1 MAHATDLLERA
12 RAALG
17 TLRGGDLGEGA
28 RALLGVL
35 GYRSPKSLDAPAD
48 PARFFDLVGVD
59 AAKMPHGEDWRE
71 VRFLFQLTGDELP
84 ALSREREPATP
95 GAFQRG
101 AIDSFVFLALDGTG
115 RDWTRR
121 ELTVTARAINRAFA
135 MPVILL
141 FRIGGS
147 ATLAV
152 IDRRP
157 HARDASRDVVGGRV
171 SLVKDIDLGAPH
183 RAHLEILADL
193 SLPALAARHPVPD
206 FRGLYDAW
214 LATLSADALNRRF
227 YDELSRWFAWAATAK
242 EKGGADLRFPKG
254 QGDGEGTRE
263 VALIRLLTRLM
274 FTWFVK
280 EKGLVPPAL
289 FDRGA
294 LAELLHDA
302 PHDDPDGHGYY
313 LAVLQNLF
321 FATLNTER
329 DKRDW
334 RRDSS
339 RGSADYLGHHRYRHE
354 AMFRDPATARDAFAP
369 VPFLNGGLFECLDVP
384 IEEGDERAGLA
395 EREGRTPVLRI
406 DGFSDQ
412 PAKQPRLP
420 NRLFFG
426 GAAGV
431 DLSEWFGKRSRP
443 VDVPG
448 LIDLFERY
456 KFTVEENT
464 PLEEEAALDPE
475 LLGKVFENLL
485 ASYNADTRTTA
496 RAKSGSFYTPRE
508 VVDFMVDEALV
519 AWLLPKL
526 QPELDLAGQGAGQGG
541 LRPRAPGLDF
551 GPGAGELALAG
562 GEEAGPRIKSGVT
575 EGGEGDSS
583 SRHPG
588 PDPEYRL
595 SSDEARLRAAL
606 DYAATSHGFSD
617 AQADAIVAAIE
628 GCRAIDPAVG
638 SGAFPLG
645 LLQKLVHV
653 LGLLDPGGAK
663 WRERNRAYYVRRVAE
678 ASDVLAPTEGDKALD
693 DARDALSK
701 FDRAFESGH
710 YPDYTRKLFLI
721 ERVLHGVDVQP
732 IAVQIA
738 KLRCFISLAVEQRVD
753 DDHPDGNRG
762 VTPLPNL
769 ETKFVAANTLTPL
782 HRREAGL
789 ISRDLIGAQER
800 LRGTYRAFFA
810 AANGA
815 AKRAARERIRTLRG
829 EIAGLVRREDVF
841 PPDEADKLARWD
853 LFDPNA
859 SAPFFDAE
867 LMFGLEAGADQGL
880 FDLVL
885 ANPPYVRQE
894 KIEGFTVAGRPV
906 LRKAELKRDYRTYTG
921 TADLFVYF
929 YERAVTL
936 LKPGGALSFITSNKW
951 FRAGYGAPL
960 RRWLPERARILKLV
974 DFGDAPVFE
983 AIAYPTIL
991 VATRRGAADPPKA
1004 GEAMRVLNWTR
1015 GWDRTGFAGRVA
1027 TDGFD
1032 MPQNALATGGWQF
1045 EPQAERDLLARLRA
1059 RGTPLGEWC
1068 AGRFYRGIL
1077 TGLNDAFVL
1086 DELEHPE
1093 LIGDP
1098 RHADLLKPFLR
1109 GRDVKRW
1116 RVEPAGRW
1124 LVKIASSENETHPWS
1139 ALPAAQAEAVFART
1153 YPAIYE
1159 WFTRDDRREKL
1170 IKRADQG
1177 RFWWELRSCAYW
1189 GAFEEPKII
1198 VPAIVARGEAARDL
1212 DRFYCN
1218 NKATIFV
1225 APSPEVAAAVV
1236 NSSTADW
1243 FARQTFASKEGG
1255 FLDFEPR
1262 YSGTIPVPPAD
1273 APQQELLAAA
1283 STAAS
1288 VAGASRPR
1296 FEALVNGMVYELF
1309 FPEEAVGVFAAADA
1323 AGLPALAAHTGPAL
1337 ASAADEWSRHLA
1349 DPAHPLY
1356 ARLLELQSLDPVRII
1371 EGR

>member
-17 TLRGGDLGEGA
+17 ALRDGDLGEGA
-28 RALLGVL
+28 RELLGVL

-59 AAKMPHGEDWRE
+59 VARLPHGEDWQE

-84 ALSREREPATP
+84 ALSRGREPATP

-101 AIDSFVFLALDGTG
+101 AIDSFVFLGLDGTG

-121 ELTVTARAINRAFA
+121 ELTATARAVNRAFA

-141 FRIGGS
+141 FRVGGS

-171 SLVKDIDLGAPH
+171 SLVKDIDLAAPH

-193 SLPALAARHPVPD
+193 SLPALAAKHPVPD

-227 YDELSRWFAWAATAK
+227 YDELSRWFAWAATV
-242 EKGGADLRFPKG
+242 ADLRFPRG
-254 QGDGEGTRE
+254 QGEGEGARE

-294 LAELLHDA
+294 LRELLHDA
-302 PHDDPDGHGYY
+302 PHEDLDGHGYY

-354 AMFRDPATARDAFAP
+354 AMFRDPDAALAAFAP

-384 IEEGDERAGLA
+384 IEDDDERAGLA

-526 QPELDLAGQGAGQGG
+526 GQPELA
-541 LRPRAPGLDF
+541 LD
-551 GPGAGELALAG
+551 
-562 GEEAGPRIKSGVT
+562 RV
-575 EGGEGDSS
+575 D
-583 SRHPG
+583 
-588 PDPEYRL
+588 DV
-595 SSDEARLRAAL
+595 SDEDLLRAAL
-606 DYAATSHGFSD
+606 DYAATGHEFSD
-617 AQADAIVAAIE
+617 VQVDAIVAAIE

-645 LLQKLVHV
+645 LLQKLVHL

-678 ASDVLAPTEGDKALD
+678 ASDVLAPAEGDKALD
-693 DARDALSK
+693 DARDALAK

-800 LRGTYRAFFA
+800 LRGAYRAFFA

-815 AKRAARERIRTLRG
+815 AKRAARERIKALRG

-859 SAPFFDAE
+859 SASFFDAE
-867 LMFGLEAGADQGL
+867 LMFGLEAGADEGL

-906 LRKAELKRDYRTYTG
+906 LRKADLRRDYRTYTG

-960 RRWLPERARILKLV
+960 RRWLPERARILRLV

-991 VATRRGAADPPKA
+991 VATRRGAADPPKE

-1032 MPQNALATGGWQF
+1032 MPQNALAAGGWQF
-1045 EPQAERDLLARLRA
+1045 EPLAERDLLARLRA
-1059 RGTPLGEWC
+1059 RGTALKEWC
-1068 AGRFYRGIL
+1068 EGRFYYGIK
-1077 TGLNDAFVL
+1077 TGLNEAFVIDGNTRADL
-1086 DELEHPE
+1086 IAADPASDEL
-1093 LIGDP
+1093 I
-1098 RHADLLKPFLR
+1098 KPFLR

-1116 RVEPAGRW
+1116 QVQPADKWLIFTRHGVEIDR
-1124 LVKIASSENETHPWS
+1124 
-1139 ALPAAQAEAVFART
+1139 
-1153 YPAIYE
+1153 YPAIRAHLERFRTQLEPKPRDWTGGAWAGRKPGSYRWYE
-1159 WFTRDDRREKL
+1159 IQDNV
-1170 IKRADQG
+1170 
-1177 RFWWELRSCAYW
+1177 AYW
-1189 GAFEEPKII
+1189 PEFEQPKIL
-1198 VPAIVARGEAARDL
+1198 VPAIED
-1212 DRFYCN
+1212 
-1218 NKATIFV
+1218 
-1225 APSPEVAAAVV
+1225 EVAYSGDRTGFYGNDKTSIIVTDRSSFLLGVLNSAV
-1236 NSSTADW
+1236 SWWIT
-1243 FARQTFASKEGG
+1243 RQDFSSKEGG
-1255 FLDFEPR
+1255 YYEFKPMYVGKL
-1262 YSGTIPVPPAD
+1262 PVPPATPAQEAALSLIVD
-1273 APQQELLAAA
+1273 AIL
-1283 STAAS
+1283 
-1288 VAGASRPR
+1288 AGAQRPR
-1296 FEALVNGMVYELF
+1296 FEALVNGFVYELF
-1309 FPEEAVGVFAAADA
+1309 FPDDAAGVFAAADA
-1323 AGLPALAAHTGPAL
+1323 AGLAALAAHAGQGGGGPAL
-1337 ASAADEWSRHLA
+1337 ARAADEWSRHLA

-1356 ARLLELQSLDPVRII
+1356 ARLFDLQSLDPVRII